1 MIVLLIDMSC
11 LIRFY
16 GFSNENSG
24 YCKRKFR
31 YKRIQKKEHK
41 EPYPIDPLFWS
52 YLYDSISRKECGLGK
67 TPASHAV
74 PRLKMMTSDD
84 INSEY

>member
-1 MIVLLIDMSC
+1 MGSVMKTLDIAK
-11 LIRFY
+11 
-16 GFSNENSG
+16 ENLGTSES
-24 YCKRKFR
+24 K
-31 YKRIQKKEHK
+31 KKEHK